1 MNLNPN
7 ISITILNV
15 NKLKTPNKG
24 KLDRFNKKVSLY
36 ALFTKKKKKSQ
47 LTPKD
52 ANRLGVKAEKIFTC
66 KKCM

>member
-7 ISITILNV
+7 ISITTLNV

-24 KLDRFNKKVSLY
+24 KLDRFNKKISLY
-36 ALFTKKKKKSQ
+36 ALFTKKKNSQ

-52 ANRLGVKAEKIFTC
+52 TNRLGVKAEKIFTC
-66 KKCM
+66 KKYM